1 MTSGSASVQGNPT
14 ETVGTHSTK
23 PAAGAFFPQMM
34 DGSLLVLGIAGPE
47 LTPEEA
53 ALFRKLQPAGYI
65 LFTRNIVTAAQT
77 RKLTD
82 DLRDLSSETPILAID
97 QEGGRVTRTKEIA
110 PVAPSAPALA
120 AHKDTV
126 KIAEAG
132 AFTGDLLRLLGINLN
147 FAPVLDLDH
156 FPETQNA
163 LRGRCW
169 GRDPQRVIDYAGQWN
184 RWLRKRSVAS
194 CAKHFPACGR
204 AQSDPHHDLPSSPA
218 TLEELLREDVIPYTA
233 LMPELDAIMLAHVEF
248 PNIDPDFPASLS
260 PRIIRRFLRDQLGF
274 DRHLVLTDDLDMGA
288 IANRYGR
295 GHDVKLAIEAG
306 NDLALICH
314 RTDTAE
320 VAAQAIAELPHW
332 MIDEAHDRLARFRR
346 KLHGPL
352 LWSDEKWAK
361 TCDSLA
367 TLAAAVPEIETS
379 QATSPVADY

>member
-1 MTSGSASVQGNPT
+1 
-14 ETVGTHSTK
+14 
-23 PAAGAFFPQMM
+23 MM

-47 LTPEEA
+47 LSPEEA

-65 LFTRNIVTAAQT
+65 LFTRNIVTAEQT

-82 DLRDLSSETPILAID
+82 DLRGLSSETPIIAID

-110 PVAPSAPALA
+110 PAAPSAPALA
-120 AHKDTV
+120 AKKDML

-132 AFTGDLLRLLGINLN
+132 AFTGDLLRLLGFNLN

-169 GRDPQRVIDYAGQWN
+169 GRDPQRVIDYAGHWN
-184 RWLRKRSVAS
+184 RWLRKRSIAS

-274 DRHLVLTDDLDMGA
+274 DKHLVLTDDLDMGA
-288 IANRYGR
+288 ITTRYGR
-295 GHDVKLAIEAG
+295 GQDVKLAIEAG

-320 VAAQAIAELPHW
+320 IAARAVAELPHW
-332 MIDEAHDRLARFRR
+332 MTEDARERVERFRR
-346 KLHGPL
+346 KLRGPL
-352 LWSDEKWAK
+352 AWSDKKWRE
-361 TCDSLA
+361 TCESLA
-367 TLAAAVPEIETS
+367 KLAAEVPETGES
-379 QATSPVADY
+379 AAESPVAEY

>member
-1 MTSGSASVQGNPT
+1 
-14 ETVGTHSTK
+14 
-23 PAAGAFFPQMM
+23 MM

-47 LTPEEA
+47 LSPDEA

-65 LFTRNIVTAAQT
+65 LFSRNIVTAQQT

-82 DLRDLSSETPILAID
+82 DLRDLSSELPIIAID

-120 AHKDTV
+120 ALGDMG
-126 KIAEAG
+126 KIADAG
-132 AFTGDLLRLLGINLN
+132 ALTGDLLRMLGFNLN

-156 FPETQNA
+156 FPEAQNA

-184 RWLRKRSVAS
+184 RWLRKRSIAG

-204 AQSDPHHDLPSSPA
+204 ALSDPHHDLPSSPA

-248 PNIDPDFPASLS
+248 PNIDPNFPASLS

-288 IANRYGR
+288 ITRRYGR
-295 GHDVKLAIEAG
+295 GQDVKLAIQAG

-314 RTDTAE
+314 RSDTAE
-320 VAAQAIAELPHW
+320 TAATAIAELPYW
-332 MIDEAHDRLARFRR
+332 MTEEARDRVERFRR
-346 KLHGPL
+346 KLHPPL
-352 LWSDEKWAK
+352 VWSGEKWQK

-367 TLAAAVPEIETS
+367 ALATEVPENKTDEAS
-379 QATSPVADY
+379 SPVANY